1 MFHGQYDL
9 QLFDQNQN
17 LVENTTFE
25 VTKADCDLYGS
36 QNILKNGKFETLSN
50 WKTNNDPWPFGFS
63 KKKYG
68 HSYREPSFG
77 IIVFFNSINLNIK
90 KRVFNIK

>member
-9 QLFDQNQN
+9 QLFDENQN

-25 VTKADCDLYGS
+25 VTEADCNLYGS

-50 WKTNNDPWPFGFS
+50 WKTNNDQWPFAFS

-68 HSYREPSFG
+68 HSYREPS
-77 IIVFFNSINLNIK
+77 
-90 KRVFNIK
+90 

>member
-25 VTKADCDLYGS
+25 VIKADCDLYGS

-50 WKTNNDPWPFGFS
+50 WKTNNDPWPFAWS

-68 HSYREPSFG
+68 HSYREPSYG
-77 IIVFFNSINLNIK
+77 IIVFSIK
-90 KRVFNIK
+90 